1 MEDNLPHGGKKK
13 KKPWIIKQQKKA
25 TTQKLISVQKSDL
38 KKTKKQKTWGLT
50 ITLSQML
57 KSVCAN

>member
-1 MEDNLPHGGKKK
+1 MGEKKK
-13 KKPWIIKQQKKA
+13 KQPWIIKQQKKA